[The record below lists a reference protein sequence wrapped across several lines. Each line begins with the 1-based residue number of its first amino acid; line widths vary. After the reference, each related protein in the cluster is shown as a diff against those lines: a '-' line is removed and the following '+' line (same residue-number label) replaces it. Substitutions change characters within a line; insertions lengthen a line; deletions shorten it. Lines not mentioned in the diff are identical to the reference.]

1 MGLSKSKILIP
12 LLILG
17 LILTPAV
24 VNAQPPEPAPDP
36 WPEEWKEEYKDWMQ
50 FQYEARQEYAN
61 STGRGLG
68 VMLDFIDWA
77 LMREAYGAYWWQST
91 WVAYS
96 YAFCDSNGNRESRRS
111 EGWVRQ

>member
-1 MGLSKSKILIP
+1 MRNSKSKILIP
-12 LLILG
+12 ILILG
-17 LILTPAV
+17 LLLTPAV
-24 VNAQPPEPAPDP
+24 VNAQPPEPTPSP
-36 WPEEWKEEYKDWMQ
+36 WPEEWLI
-50 FQYEARQEYAN
+50 EYAEWADSQQKLQQQYTN
-61 STGRGLG
+61 ETGRGLG
-68 VMLDFIDWA
+68 VRLDFIDWA